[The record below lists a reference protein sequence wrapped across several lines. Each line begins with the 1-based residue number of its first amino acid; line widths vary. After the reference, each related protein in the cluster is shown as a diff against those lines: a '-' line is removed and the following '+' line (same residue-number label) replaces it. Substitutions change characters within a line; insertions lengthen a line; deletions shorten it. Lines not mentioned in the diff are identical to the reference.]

1 MAPGLLWLLWG
12 HPFWSLPQAAAE
24 TFLWQWVPSLRGLGQ
39 GWGQHGYP
47 CSEQGGQERPLGRDK
62 LSGSQRKGAQRCRQG
77 WAADVRMS
85 RGDSMMASSSLAARS
100 QLWPQSCS
108 QPHRG
113 PEQVQAVRQGGHS
126 GAGRWESPPQ
136 HPPGQVWAPAFPS
149 LGLSSRPP
157 GQQGSAWPWG
167 SILGS
172 GVPWGLLLPRYRHRL
187 QALVP
192 ELIRCVA

>member
-24 TFLWQWVPSLRGLGQ
+24 TFLWQWVPSLWGLGQ

-62 LSGSQRKGAQRCRQG
+62 LSGSQGKGAQRCRQG
-77 WAADVRMS
+77 WAADVQMS

-126 GAGRWESPPQ
+126 GVGRWESPPQ
-136 HPPGQVWAPAFPS
+136 HPPGRSGLQRFPALASHPDLQVSKGVPGPGAPS
-149 LGLSSRPP
+149 LALECRGGFCCPDTDIASRPSSP
-157 GQQGSAWPWG
+157 S
-167 SILGS
+167 
-172 GVPWGLLLPRYRHRL
+172 
-187 QALVP
+187 
-192 ELIRCVA
+192 